1 MFFTEHTT
9 PSSSHRIHVP
19 FTCRRIFTPI
29 DYKLGHK
36 TNLNKD
42 KVQNHKDYIFSDH
55 KKVKLKIKGRER
67 LKNEQ
72 ICGY

>member
-1 MFFTEHTT
+1 MIYIEYYAKQLQNTLEALIKIGK
-9 PSSSHRIHVP
+9 SQ
-19 FTCRRIFTPI
+19 
-29 DYKLGHK
+29 GHK

-72 ICGY
+72 ICGH